1 MTDVDDGGPPIIPQP
16 VAAVLAIAVLVALV
30 GLAVTGHIA
39 IAGAGFALLL
49 LLVLAL
55 FGGGLW

>member
-1 MTDVDDGGPPIIPQP
+1 VSDPDGGPPFIPQP
-16 VAAVLAIAVLVALV
+16 VAAVLAIAGLVALV
-30 GLAVTGHIA
+30 VVAVTGHIA
-39 IAGAGFALLL
+39 IAGAGLILLL